1 MFMLSHPCSD
11 IIISL
16 DGKSFAPM
24 IERQEMGDDRLYT
37 VTIDAVGGGGNAA
50 TASFQ
55 VQVSH
60 RKHGEAID
68 SGSVYTVTL

>member
-1 MFMLSHPCSD
+1 
-11 IIISL
+11 
-16 DGKSFAPM
+16 M